1 MSCTLI
7 LKRTFPELESC
18 LLHDLENACAEDP
31 FSRKWVLTSSG
42 TLARHIRKRLEER
55 VALKPGLTLGG
66 LRIISISYFA
76 SELHK
81 RIWKC
86 RSAYGNLINNILL
99 DALVAK
105 IPDYSTL
112 AKVRS
117 IESGFSLLMPTFRD
131 LADAGFGPAQSELVI
146 DAVSEEGVSDLER
159 RILELYFSWVGAVKA
174 QDQGW
179 SPLCQQELAE
189 WLEQASPLDVSS
201 ILSAESE
208 KSCELFVHGFYD
220 FTDNNLQLAAGLSR
234 TQSMRLYFPDNRAG
248 KDAHPAFDFS
258 DSVLRDIRMRVQ
270 MSTEDAAGD
279 SGNGG
284 ENPKAV
290 GIADYLDRTF
300 PEGRVDDPPDFITFQ
315 KASSPRAEAI
325 SAALQVR
332 RWVDEKGIEPD
343 EIMVVFTSP
352 GGYLAPVREAF
363 ASYCLPVNLLDC
375 PVEISEKQIKLALLK
390 NLWKES
396 AQAEWVFQFLRDNPG
411 FCEEQG
417 INPDHFER
425 ELRKINFGGGSRWR
439 EIRDLQG
446 FKIDKHRKFPE
457 LTPSEFALAGLIV
470 ETWVEKPDFPL
481 SAGEACELLTRIS
494 AWTGGEGLFEEVIN
508 SLELWSRIQ
517 PKSGITENLF
527 VTLVFNSAAPEKTG
541 SDVSRPGV
549 KLIPMMR
556 ARGLTCR
563 AMVLLGLSSG
573 EFPRKAEEDYFLGDN
588 SRVEVSRRAGSLGHR
603 LPVKSRLT
611 DEMALLFYLLNTS
624 AEMVHWV
631 VPETDSSGRLVTP
644 TSWIQHFVQHWEK
657 NQPDYL
663 GRIAPSPTDQA
674 RFLKGLDPKKGSWFP
689 PGLAFL
695 LGSAQAGKI
704 FDFLDDPLKWKR
716 GPAKGDL
723 QPEFFGL
730 VRDAG
735 FDEQEKAIGV
745 TSLQSL
751 AKCPYMFYAETLL
764 KAAPLEA
771 QVFPDRIN
779 PMEKGSLLHSCLER
793 LFQGSGEV
801 AAAAR
806 EYSLHP
812 EAIRSVV
819 RGTLNESLNFGFLP
833 LTLRRVFTEQLVG
846 VILEYLRFAAENT
859 VPGRKFESFETR
871 LRKPFPGLAGVSLK
885 GIADR
890 IDRDPSTGEIW
901 IIDYKSGANKDL
913 TGRKKN
919 LVLDLGWMAQ
929 AALYQW
935 MADTPAEE
943 ENTYFHYIF
952 LGEAEKKEVPAL
964 PSVKGEELL
973 ASLKEIL
980 SGGAFLPV
988 SNSLMEEMR
997 MPALE
1002 PCGYCTYMS
1011 MCRRIDPEEM
1021 KKGAALFGK
1030 VCPERAEAMEEVALK
1045 MK

>member
-7 LKRTFPELESC
+7 LRRTFPELESC
-18 LLHDLENACAEDP
+18 LLHDLETACSEEP

-55 VALKPGLTLGG
+55 VNSNPGLTLGG
-66 LRIISISYFA
+66 LRIVSISYFA

-81 RIWKC
+81 KIWKF
-86 RSAYGNLINNILL
+86 RSAYGHLINNILL
-99 DALVAK
+99 DALVNR
-105 IPDYSTL
+105 IPDYSPL

-117 IESGFSLLMPTFRD
+117 IDSGFSLLMPTFRD
-131 LADAGFGPAQSELVI
+131 LADAGFGAAQSELVI

-189 WLEQASPLDVSS
+189 WLAQASPADVSS
-201 ILSAESE
+201 MLSAEGE
-208 KSCELFVHGFYD
+208 NPCDLFIHGFYD
-220 FTDNNLQLAAGLSR
+220 FTDNNLQLAASLSR

-248 KDAHPAFDFS
+248 KVSHPAFDFS
-258 DSVLRDIRMRVQ
+258 DAVLQDIRMRV
-270 MSTEDAAGD
+270 MIEAEDAAGD
-279 SGNGG
+279 SAAGG
-284 ENPKAV
+284 ESLQASS
-290 GIADYLDRTF
+290 IADYLDRTF
-300 PEGRVDDPPDFITFQ
+300 PEGQVDDPPEFMTFQ

-325 SAALQVR
+325 SAALQAR
-332 RWVDEKGIEPD
+332 RWVDEKGIEPED
-343 EIMVVFTSP
+343 IMVVFTSP

-375 PVEISEKQIKLALLK
+375 PVEVSEKQIKLSLLK
-390 NLWKES
+390 RLWKES

-417 INPDHFER
+417 IDPDHFER
-425 ELRKINFGGGSRWR
+425 ELRKVNFGGGSRWR
-439 EIRDLQG
+439 DIRDLQG
-446 FKIDKHRKFPE
+446 IKIDKHRQFPD

-470 ETWVEKPDFPL
+470 ETWVEKPVFPL
-481 SAGEACELLTRIS
+481 SPGKACELLSGIS
-494 AWTGGEGLFEEVIN
+494 AWAGGEDVFEEVIE
-508 SLELWSRIQ
+508 SLELWAGLQ
-517 PKSGITENLF
+517 PDSGITENLF
-527 VTLVFNSAAPEKTG
+527 LTLVFNSAVQEKTG

-573 EFPRKAEEDYFLGDN
+573 EFPRKAEEDYFLADN
-588 SRVEVSRRAGSLGHR
+588 SRVEVSRRAGALGHR

-624 AEMVHWV
+624 AERVHWV

-657 NQPDYL
+657 NQPDFL

-674 RFLKGLDPKKGSWFP
+674 RFLKGLDPKKGSWLP
-689 PGLAFL
+689 PNLVFL
-695 LGSAQAGKI
+695 LGSAQAGRI
-704 FDFLDDPLKWKR
+704 FDFPADSLKRKR
-716 GPAKGDL
+716 SPGKGGL

-735 FDEQEKAIGV
+735 FDEKEKSIGV

-751 AKCPYMFYAETLL
+751 AKCPYMFYAESVL
-764 KAAPLEA
+764 KAAPLEV
-771 QVFPDRIN
+771 QVFPDGLN
-779 PMEKGSLLHSCLER
+779 PMERGSILHSCLER
-793 LFQGSGEV
+793 LFQGSSEV

-806 EYSLHP
+806 EYSLRP
-812 EAIRSVV
+812 EAVRSVV
-819 RGTLNESLNFGFLP
+819 RGTLENSLNFGLIP

-846 VILEYLRFAAENT
+846 IIMEYLRFAAENT
-859 VPGRKFESFETR
+859 PSGRKFESFETR

-901 IIDYKSGANKDL
+901 IIDYKSGPNRDL
-913 TGRKKN
+913 TGRRKS

-929 AALYQW
+929 ASLYQW
-935 MADTPAEE
+935 MADDQAEE
-943 ENTYFHYIF
+943 EKISFHYIF
-952 LGEAEKKEVPAL
+952 LGEAEKKEVQAL

-980 SGGAFLPV
+980 SDGAFLPV

-997 MPALE
+997 MPSLE

-1011 MCRRIDPEEM
+1011 MCRRIDPEQM

-1030 VCPERAEAMEEVALK
+1030 HCRERAKAMEEVALR